1 MGFDVTWHPISQVE
15 MHQWYFERLEEAR
28 QGDYTTA
35 MKLADRHQIGQ
46 AAGYQDSC
54 KKGYRDMLEQGSR
67 LGPDDPF
74 DKTHSYILAMVQG
87 MFRTYYYT
95 RGGIYSALA
104 EMVPR
109 MAEYTLPFQEI
120 LGDKLQARLGLG
132 PIRNRIYENYCGG
145 VYIPEVQVIRLL
157 ADYEAGGIE
166 EPLKQCFGSTLPV
179 FLKAL
184 LHAKKEGLGLLEATE
199 VVEPNPINLRETVC
213 RSYLMNCDQGGVMLY
228 AETAKHQM
236 EEAIR
241 ASGEDPAKVQ
251 VVRQVHQ
258 VELPPEPPAAPKEL
272 RTPVAPATQS
282 APPPN
287 SPKKKGLFG
296 RLFGGK

>member
-15 MHQWYFERLEEAR
+15 MHQWYFERLPEAR
-28 QGDYTTA
+28 QGDYAAA
-35 MKLADRHQIGQ
+35 MRLADRFRLGL
-46 AAGYQDSC
+46 AAGYQDDC
-54 KKGYRDMLEQGSR
+54 KKGYRDLLEQASR

-87 MFRTYYYT
+87 FFRTYYYT

-104 EMVPR
+104 EMVPQ
-109 MAEYTLPFQEI
+109 MAEYTLPFQQI

-132 PIRNRIYENYCGG
+132 PIRNRVYENYCGG
-145 VYIPEVQVIRLL
+145 VYIPEDQVPRLL
-157 ADYEAGGIE
+157 ADYETGSVEG
-166 EPLKQCFGSTLPV
+166 PLKQCFGSTLPV

-199 VVEPNPINLRETVC
+199 VVEPDPMDLQKTTC
-213 RSYLMNCDQGGVMLY
+213 RSYLMNCDFDGVVLY
-228 AETAKHQM
+228 AETAKRQL

-241 ASGEDPAKVQ
+241 AQGDDPARVQ
-251 VVRQVHQ
+251 AARQVRQ
-258 VELPPEPPAAPKEL
+258 VELPPEAPVGKPPAAP
-272 RTPVAPATQS
+272 AAGADQAAS
-282 APPPN
+282 PPPN
-287 SPKKKGLFG
+287 FPKKKGFFG